1 MSGRLWTGAARR
13 LDVYSVVSVC
23 SVAVLVGAA
32 AHAVLPRPRRRSAAA
47 ARSTTPRSSSTS
59 TWSTHWTPTSRD
71 SVVVVYVVLR
81 VVHALLL
88 TFSVAS
94 LLVQV

>member
-13 LDVYSVVSVC
+13 LDVYAVVSVC

-32 AHAVLPRPRRRSAAA
+32 AHGVLPLPRRRSAS

-59 TWSTHWTPTSRD
+59 PWSTRWTPTSRD